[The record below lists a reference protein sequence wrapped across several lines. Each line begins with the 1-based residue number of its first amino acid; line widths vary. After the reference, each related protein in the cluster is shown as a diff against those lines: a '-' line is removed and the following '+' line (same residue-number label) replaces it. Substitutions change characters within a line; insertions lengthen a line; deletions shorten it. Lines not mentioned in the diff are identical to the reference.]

1 MYVASHE
8 ETMLADGAAAFLR
21 ERAPVAALRALRDAR
36 DTTGFDR
43 ALWREMA
50 GLGWAGMLVSA
61 DHGGMEFGHA
71 GAGLVAEQMGRNLT
85 ASPFLSTAVMAA
97 GALSAAPDAVQ
108 ARWLPA
114 IAAGEAVIAVAV
126 DEGQRHRP
134 DSLAIKVEHAR
145 LAGTKTAVID
155 GHVADAFVVAAPG
168 LLLLAGRDAPG
179 VTIERLDMVDSRN
192 LAHVTFAQTPATVIA
207 EGRTAETTLAR
218 LLDAGRAALA
228 AELLGIAGEAFARTL
243 DYLKQRRQFGRPI
256 GSFQALQH
264 RAAQVHCTI
273 ELARSL
279 VLAAARALDDDAG
292 DAGLLVAAAKAKAGE
307 AAILATDE
315 AVQMHGG
322 IGMTDQLDIGLFL
335 KRARVAAM
343 LLGDGDFLADRVA
356 TLRGL

>member
-1 MYVASHE
+1 MYVPSHE

-21 ERAPVAALRALRDAR
+21 DRAPVAALRALRDGHDA
-36 DTTGFDR
+36 TGFDR
-43 ALWREMA
+43 ALWRDMA
-50 GLGWAGMLVSA
+50 ELGWAGMLISA

-71 GAGLVAEQMGRNLT
+71 GAGMVAERMGRNLT

-97 GALSAAPDAVQ
+97 GGLSAAPEAVQ

-114 IAAGEAVIAVAV
+114 IAAGDAVVAVAI
-126 DEGQRHRP
+126 DEGCHHRP
-134 DSLAIKVEHAR
+134 DALAIKVDGGR
-145 LAGTKTAVID
+145 LTGTKTAVID
-155 GHVADAFVVAAPG
+155 GHVADAFVVAGPG
-168 LLLLAGRDAPG
+168 LLLLVERTAPG
-179 VTIERLDMVDSRN
+179 VTVERLDMVDSRN
-192 LAHVTFAQTPATVIA
+192 LARITFADTPATVIA

-218 LLDAGRAALA
+218 VLDAGRAALA
-228 AELLGIAGEAFARTL
+228 AELLGLADEAFARTL

-264 RAAQVHCTI
+264 RAAQLHCQI

-279 VLAAARALDDDAG
+279 VLAAGRALDDDAA
-292 DAGLLVAAAKAKAGE
+292 DAGLLVAAAKAKAGD

-356 TLRGL
+356 ALRGL